1 MQERSIVSKNNER
14 WKELLAEM
22 KKMIELRDFKKF
34 ISKNDINLCGK
45 GTVARNEMCGE
56 KWELESEKKNYKIAF
71 FI

>member
-1 MQERSIVSKNNER
+1 MQERSIVSKNNDR

-56 KWELESEKKNYKIAF
+56 KWGVEGEKKNYKIAF